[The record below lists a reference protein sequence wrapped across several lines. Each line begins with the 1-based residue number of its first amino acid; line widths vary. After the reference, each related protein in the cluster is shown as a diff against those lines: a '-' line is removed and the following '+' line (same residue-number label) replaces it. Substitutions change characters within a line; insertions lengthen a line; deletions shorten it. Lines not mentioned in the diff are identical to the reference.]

1 MGNQEGIVTTSGSQ
15 ELTGIYRRD
24 FIRVAALAVAGSTLT
39 AAAVQDAI
47 GEITPWTSLS
57 DTKIHIGVV
66 GGRFGCSFH
75 WHQHPNCIVE
85 AVSDLIPDRR
95 DRLAQTYACAKTYE
109 SLEKLV
115 LDPAIDA
122 VAVFTG
128 APDHPRHTVACMEA
142 GKHVISAC
150 PACLTLE
157 DAAKLKEVKERT
169 GLTYMTAETSYYRW
183 ETITARRMYAAGLF
197 GDLVYTEAEYYH
209 PMSEQERQ
217 ALWYMDGKRTWRYG
231 YAPMLYPTHSTAF
244 LVGVT
249 GERLTKVSCIG
260 WGDDDPALKDNVY
273 KNPFFNETGMF
284 LTDKGKP
291 FRCNVGWKLNAHGER
306 AQWFGTKAALYMA
319 GSGGQPYAMQLPDKH
334 VSELP
339 DYFQM
344 LPEAM
349 RKDTG
354 HGASHPFL
362 TNEFIM
368 ALIEKREPA
377 TNLYEALAYCVPGI
391 VAHESSK
398 KAGEQLPIPTF
409 D

>member
-1 MGNQEGIVTTSGSQ
+1 MDESRQSFGI
-15 ELTGIYRRD
+15 ERRD
-24 FIRVAALAVAGSTLT
+24 FLRTAALALAGRALT
-39 AAAVQDAI
+39 ASALGDII
-47 GEITPWTSLS
+47 GEIVPWAPVS
-57 DTKIHIGVV
+57 DQKIRIGVV
-66 GGRFGCSFH
+66 GGGFGSAFH

-85 AVSDLIPDRR
+85 AVSDLIPERR
-95 DRLAQTYACAKTYE
+95 DLLSQTYGCGKTYE
-109 SLEKLV
+109 SLEKLI

-122 VAVFTG
+122 VAIFTG

-142 GKHVISAC
+142 GKHVVSAC

-157 DAAKLKEVKERT
+157 DAAKLKDVKERT

-197 GDLVYTEAEYYH
+197 GELVYTEAEYYH
-209 PMSEQERQ
+209 PMGEKEREE
-217 ALWYMDGKRTWRYG
+217 LWYRDGKRTWRYG

-249 GERLTKVSCIG
+249 GERLTKVSSIG

-273 KNPFFNETGMF
+273 NNTFFNETGMF
-284 LTDKGKP
+284 LTSKGKP

-306 AQWFGTKAALYMA
+306 AQWFGTQASLYMN
-319 GSGGQPYAMQLPDKH
+319 GSGGQPFAMQLPDKQ
-334 VSELP
+334 VTELP
-339 DYFQM
+339 DYFAM
-344 LPEAM
+344 VPEAM

-354 HGASHPFL
+354 HGASQPFL

-377 TNLYEALAYCVPGI
+377 TNLYEALAFCVPGI

-398 KAGEQLPIPTF
+398 KGGEQLAIPSF
-409 D
+409 DAA